1 MGFCWKLS
9 RFRLSNVSIQ
19 RSTCIFL
26 FFDSGLLNCWRMSVC
41 RDYEISTSVSKILYI
56 RYLYIFHYQ
65 VLSVQTRVWANYWE
79 TSLFLIKVDQNRDYF
94 LFFVTNNK
102 ILFLKMPLPVKS
114 YSLKKKIQFRCT
126 SKIDAIY
133 LHLVN
138 ILVIN

>member
-1 MGFCWKLS
+1 MFPYRGLHVYFS
-9 RFRLSNVSIQ
+9 
-19 RSTCIFL
+19 

-41 RDYEISTSVSKILYI
+41 RDSEISTSVSKILYI

-79 TSLFLIKVDQNRDYF
+79 TSLFLIKFDQNRDYF

-102 ILFLKMPLPVKS
+102 TLFLKMPLPVKS

-126 SKIDAIY
+126 SNIDAIY

>member
-19 RSTCIFL
+19 RSTCIFS

-102 ILFLKMPLPVKS
+102 TLFLKMPLPVKS
-114 YSLKKKIQFRCT
+114 YSLKKKFNFAALLILMPFTCT
-126 SKIDAIY
+126 LLTY
-133 LHLVN
+133 
-138 ILVIN
+138 